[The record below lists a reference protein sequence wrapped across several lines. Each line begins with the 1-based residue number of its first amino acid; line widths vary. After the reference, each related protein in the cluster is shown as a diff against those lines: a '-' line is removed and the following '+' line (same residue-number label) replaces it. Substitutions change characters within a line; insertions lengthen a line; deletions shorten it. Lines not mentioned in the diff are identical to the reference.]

1 MTLDMGQSSIIAY
14 LSPMIKAFI
23 VDDEPAAIST
33 LRLMIERYIPEI
45 TILKT
50 TNRPQEALELI
61 AEFQPDLV
69 FMDIQM
75 PGMTGFDLLRQLS
88 NIDFG
93 IIFTTAFDQYA
104 IEAIRFSALDYL
116 LKPIDAEELKS
127 AVHRF
132 IERKTAEAKIRAD
145 LYQNLLHNIRTT
157 QAEFKLAISSSDG
170 MYFFHPNQI
179 IRLEAESNYTRFY
192 FTDKKPLI
200 VAKTLGEYEEMLV
213 PYGFLRTHRTH
224 LVNRS
229 FVQSFLPEGVL
240 LMKDNSKV
248 EISRRRKEEV
258 LDSLKKPAGA

>member
-1 MTLDMGQSSIIAY
+1 
-14 LSPMIKAFI
+14 MIKAFA

-33 LRLMIERYIPEI
+33 LRLMIEKYIPEI
-45 TILKT
+45 AELKT
-50 TNRPQEALELI
+50 TNQPQEAMELI
-61 AEFQPDLV
+61 AAYKPDLV
-69 FMDIQM
+69 FLDIQM
-75 PGMTGFDLLRQLS
+75 PGMTGFDLLRDLKK
-88 NIDFG
+88 IDFG

-116 LKPIDAEELKS
+116 LKPLDAEELAA
-127 AVHRF
+127 AVARF
-132 IERKTAEAKIRAD
+132 IERKNAEENTRAE

-179 IRLEAESNYTRFY
+179 IRLEAESNYTRFF

-240 LMKDNSKV
+240 LMKDNSRV

-258 LDSLKKPAGA
+258 LGSLKKISGN

>member
-1 MTLDMGQSSIIAY
+1 
-14 LSPMIKAFI
+14 MIKAFI
-23 VDDEPAAIST
+23 VDDEPAAITT

-61 AEFQPDLV
+61 TEFQPDLV

-75 PGMTGFDLLRQLS
+75 PGMTGFDLLRQLN

-132 IERKTAEAKIRAD
+132 TERKTAEAKIRAD

-157 QAEFKLAISSSDG
+157 QSEFKLAISSSDG

-240 LMKDNSKV
+240 LMKDNSRV

-258 LDSLKKPAGA
+258 LESLKKPAGA